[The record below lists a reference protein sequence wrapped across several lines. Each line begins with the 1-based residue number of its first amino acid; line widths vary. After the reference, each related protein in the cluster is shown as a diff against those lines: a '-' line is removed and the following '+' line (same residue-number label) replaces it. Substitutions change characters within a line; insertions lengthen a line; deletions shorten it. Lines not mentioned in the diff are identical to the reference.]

1 MAKTPWFQV
10 TRLPRKVPIFLVPQR
25 LGSFQ
30 RIFCWAFKDS
40 GCVELTLRDL
50 PESLSR
56 IEILNPE
63 VCSKMGNSKSKWM
76 VFWDHSEARNEGK
89 MLLFGEGDAAD
100 AAQPGWILCW
110 CNAKGRT

>member
-56 IEILNPE
+56 IEILN
-63 VCSKMGNSKSKWM
+63 
-76 VFWDHSEARNEGK
+76 F
-89 MLLFGEGDAAD
+89 
-100 AAQPGWILCW
+100 
-110 CNAKGRT
+110 